1 MKTFFVRHSGY
12 LGVENKMLEEM
23 YKDRVIGIHYP
34 WDKHN
39 KDRKDRDSESEDPN
53 DYEGGAR
60 GAMRTLVELARD
72 GGYVCAQYRD
82 HESLLLGKV
91 RPDSRIELRRGIWSK
106 MHPDQEG
113 KVAIMKTLQLDD
125 VKEVKERDYQTIL
138 VGRERQMTICR
149 WQIVGELIKE
159 LVQGESSRPSLR
171 RLIPSQQET
180 MCSEFMRSPHSGL
193 PTLVHLLLPVGR
205 TMKDVDIYG
214 FATDGRRIFGQVT
227 YSEFQRASPK
237 FKRLCDH
244 GQEGHHVFFCKARH
258 QEVLDGVTVFPIED
272 VFREFTETGTGK
284 EWLSFGL
291 S

>member
-1 MKTFFVRHSGY
+1 
-12 LGVENKMLEEM
+12 MLEEM
-23 YKDRVIGIHYP
+23 WNDHVIGIHYP

-39 KDRKDRDSESEDPN
+39 KDRKDRNSESKDPN
-53 DYEGGAR
+53 DYEGVAR
-60 GAMRTLVELARD
+60 GAMRTLVELACD
-72 GGYVCAQYRD
+72 GGYVCAQYRVS
-82 HESLLLGKV
+82 ESLLLGKV
-91 RPDSRIELRRGIWSK
+91 QPNSRIELRHGFWSK

-113 KVAIMKTLQLDD
+113 KVAIMKTLHLDD
-125 VKEVKERDYQTIL
+125 CKEVTGRDYQTIL
-138 VGRERQMTICR
+138 VGRPRQMTICR
-149 WQIVGELIKE
+149 WRIVGELIRE
-159 LVQGESSRPSLR
+159 LVDCESSQPSLG

-227 YSEFQRASPK
+227 YSEFERASPK
-237 FKRLCDH
+237 FSRLCGH

-258 QEVLDGVTVFPIED
+258 QEVLDGVTVVPIED
-272 VFREFTETGTGK
+272 VFGEFTETETGK
-284 EWLSFGL
+284 QWLSFGL